1 MDTRTSK
8 RFTGGN
14 GSKGSREEPGERRGR
29 FRLQHKVAEASTR
42 LMGSPGDKVT
52 CFRNLAPCRNRP
64 VLAAPLR
71 MVTGWEQSR
80 QSLPGREAV
89 VDAGGSR

>member
-1 MDTRTSK
+1 MYITISFFNSWDNGNSEIDFDFANVLFSLNQK
-8 RFTGGN
+8 R
-14 GSKGSREEPGERRGR
+14 R
-29 FRLQHKVAEASTR
+29 V
-42 LMGSPGDKVT
+42 MGSLGDKVT
-52 CFRNLAPCRNRP
+52 CFRHLAPCRNRP

-89 VDAGGSR
+89 VDAGGSH